1 MIKLPNGS
9 IHSWP
14 ISLGWQLSL
23 KEEEEEEEEEKKK
36 KNTTQHNT
44 TLISLLLNYFL
55 KSNSPTYHLVPKLIK
70 D

>member
-23 KEEEEEEEEEKKK
+23 KEEEEEEEEEEKKK
-36 KNTTQHNT
+36 HNT